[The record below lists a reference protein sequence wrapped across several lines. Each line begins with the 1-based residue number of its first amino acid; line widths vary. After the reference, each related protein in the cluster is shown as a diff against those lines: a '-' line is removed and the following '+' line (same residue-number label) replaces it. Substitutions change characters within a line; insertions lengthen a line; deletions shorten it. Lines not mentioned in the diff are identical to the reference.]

1 MTDKRDSWIAI
12 CGGVG
17 FLAILCSLFADAGWE
32 IGLIGVVFLA
42 ISLIIFFVGSK
53 GKRDWNDLTFP
64 MGGGAILSLFLF
76 LFLKG
81 CVFTEPEPRHYPY
94 HNAKTGEGQYEY
106 KDSREQKRDLERID
120 DYLEKH
126 PDE

>member
-1 MTDKRDSWIAI
+1 MTGKVIAWIVA
-12 CGGVG
+12 CGGIG
-17 FLAILCSLFADAGWE
+17 FFAVLVSLFADAGWE
-32 IGLIGVVFLA
+32 IGLIGAAFLA
-42 ISLIIFFVGSK
+42 ISLIIFFAGSRD
-53 GKRDWNDLTFP
+53 KRDWNDFIFP
-64 MGGGAILSLFLF
+64 MCGVAILSLLFF

-81 CVFTEPEPRHYPY
+81 CVITEPEPRHYPY
-94 HNAKTGEGQYEY
+94 HNAKTGKGQYEY

>member
-1 MTDKRDSWIAI
+1 MTDRRIAWIAT
-12 CGGVG
+12 CGGIG
-17 FLAILCSLFADAGWE
+17 FISVLCSLFADAGWE

-42 ISLIIFFVGSK
+42 IALIIFFAGSRS
-53 GKRDWNDLTFP
+53 KRDWDDFIWP
-64 MGGGAILSLFLF
+64 MSGVAILSLLFF

-81 CVFTEPEPRHYPY
+81 CVFTESEPRHYPY
-94 HNAKTGEGQYEY
+94 HNDKTGEGQYEY
-106 KDSREQKRDLERID
+106 GGSREQKRDLERID